1 MLVYNV
7 TIEIPDKDYFEVLLI
22 FLKTKSIMSIQHCLF
37 INTIYSQ
44 TTVWFL
50 SASNSFYHNSV
61 NYNNYLMIINL
72 IVCLN
77 IELYY
82 HL

>member
-22 FLKTKSIMSIQHCLF
+22 FQKIKSIQHSLF
-37 INTIYSQ
+37 INIIYSQ

-50 SASNSFYHNSV
+50 SASYSFYHNSV
-61 NYNNYLMIINL
+61 NYNN
-72 IVCLN
+72 
-77 IELYY
+77 
-82 HL
+82 